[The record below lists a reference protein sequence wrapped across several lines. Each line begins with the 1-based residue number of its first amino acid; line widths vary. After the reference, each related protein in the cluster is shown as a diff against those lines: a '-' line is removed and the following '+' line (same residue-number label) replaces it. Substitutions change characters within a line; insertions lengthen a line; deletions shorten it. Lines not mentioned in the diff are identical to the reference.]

1 MDPQASAASREIQET
16 SVASC
21 GAEMSFGSAGTGE
34 INFLTKMVVGGER
47 TRDYPNM
54 EKTQLF
60 TVRQREVFAD
70 LLASAKSRKEYE
82 YSSLQTETESEFIQK
97 LASECGATKIAER
110 IKTANQAEADARKAL
125 EASQS
130 ELRNAEEALEAS
142 GFSVDSCGVLSL
154 NTDAPRSVRQ
164 ARDKY
169 LGKLEKENQDK
180 LHEYDV
186 ATLNVWAA
194 ETADE
199 AKKCVEEL
207 V

>member
-1 MDPQASAASREIQET
+1 
-16 SVASC
+16 
-21 GAEMSFGSAGTGE
+21 
-34 INFLTKMVVGGER
+34 MVVGGER

-70 LLASAKSRKEYE
+70 LLANAKSRRQSE
-82 YSSLQTETESEFIQK
+82 YSSLREETENEFIQK
-97 LASECGATKIAER
+97 LASESGATKIVER
-110 IKTANQAEADARKAL
+110 IKTANQAVADAEKAV

-130 ELRNAEEALEAS
+130 ELENAEKALEAS
-142 GFSVDSCGVLSL
+142 GFSEDSDGVLSL
-154 NTDAPRSVRQ
+154 DRYAPRSMRQ
-164 ARDKY
+164 ARAKF
-169 LGKLEKENQDK
+169 LGALEKENTAK

-199 AKKCVEEL
+199 AKKCVEKL